1 MFQLLGKII
10 YFSTEELS
18 WQDVCLE
25 FSQLLPKAI
34 PPDSKANPEDQK
46 KMKGGKTEPQYLCL
60 SSKTQPDLEAA
71 KPLTVRWQEPRK
83 SLFASRSLSWITVL
97 GPESTQLTPYAIT
110 AWNPKECGN
119 LRGGERVPSQHSD
132 GLEAVSL
139 PRQLTHTWLTSLST
153 RFLLCKTG
161 KLIYMRPPVRSYLES
176 FYFRG
181 TQCLSP
187 QRLPSCDSGN

>member
-18 WQDVCLE
+18 WQDVRLE
-25 FSQLLPKAI
+25 FSQLSPKAI
-34 PPDSKANPEDQK
+34 LPDSKANQEDQK

-60 SSKTQPDLEAA
+60 SSRTQPDLVAA
-71 KPLTVRWQEPRK
+71 KTLTVQWQEPRK

-119 LRGGERVPSQHSD
+119 LRGRRNSAQPALRWSG
-132 GLEAVSL
+132 VSL
-139 PRQLTHTWLTSLST
+139 TAPSADSYTAHLTEHP
-153 RFLLCKTG
+153 
-161 KLIYMRPPVRSYLES
+161 I
-176 FYFRG
+176 
-181 TQCLSP
+181 SP
-187 QRLPSCDSGN
+187 L